1 MYSLSFEII
10 TQIIDEVFYL
20 LQFEHDYLELRVVN
34 RIFNSII
41 LKIIFSN
48 PFKYFKYK
56 RLLVSLYIYY
66 IDDLDNLFFLNTHI
80 VDLQLITKSFLS
92 TKKINYDKFKK
103 FAENTI
109 SFKNLLK
116 EFDYYEFICSFF
128 DGLNLLILNFYLET
142 KIKENVRLYWIS
154 KSIIPFKSYEKTI
167 LNVKRVN
174 IKVNFV
180 DYEAMSMLSKLEQ
193 IEKLELEFLDYN
205 SHNSQLET
213 FVIYIR
219 NLIKN
224 YRNLK
229 VLIFKNW
236 KWNRYLLTNF
246 GLWSIFNPNIVTL
259 KNCTIETWVI
269 AKVTEKFYHKLKW
282 NSRKKNYST

>member
-116 EFDYYEFICSFF
+116 EFDYYEFICSFCKLCIASNGILPTLNRF
-128 DGLNLLILNFYLET
+128 DLYPNKLEISLQYILKNIILVDGLNLLILNFYLET

-193 IEKLELEFLDYN
+193 IEKVYN
-205 SHNSQLET
+205 
-213 FVIYIR
+213 
-219 NLIKN
+219 
-224 YRNLK
+224 
-229 VLIFKNW
+229 
-236 KWNRYLLTNF
+236 
-246 GLWSIFNPNIVTL
+246 
-259 KNCTIETWVI
+259 
-269 AKVTEKFYHKLKW
+269 
-282 NSRKKNYST
+282 